1 MGDSPSDILA
11 GKAAGALTVAVL
23 TGARTAEARQ
33 FLEQSRPDFIL
44 NDMTELPPLLEQ
56 LEGQTMD
63 LRGGGLC

>member
-1 MGDSPSDILA
+1 M
-11 GKAAGALTVAVL
+11 AVL